1 MDQTVEFLVSPSQ
14 NKPSIRPRALTKF
27 LSTTSTLMRFLIA
40 FVLPIVCFV
49 SNACSEEPT
58 KAPARSG
65 DLQRL
70 FNGNDLQS
78 WDGDPSMWSV
88 RDGVIRG
95 ETTASNPAKGN
106 TFLIWKG
113 GDIKNFE
120 LFVQFR
126 STAANNSG
134 IQYRSKHITDGS
146 VKNNWVVRGYQHEI
160 RNELEFPNVSGFIY
174 DEGGKRGRLCLV
186 GEKATWETDGKKV
199 TEQLIDGAEFKK
211 LFRLDDWNET
221 VIVAKGNRIQHFLN
235 GRLVLDFMDNEPKLA
250 LPQGII
256 ALQLH
261 AGNPMWVEFKDLELK
276 KLPD

>member
-14 NKPSIRPRALTKF
+14 NRPSILPPALTK
-27 LSTTSTLMRFLIA
+27 SRSPTSTPMRFLIA

-49 SNACSEEPT
+49 TNACSEEPT

-113 GDIKNFE
+113 GDVKNFE

>member
-1 MDQTVEFLVSPSQ
+1 
-14 NKPSIRPRALTKF
+14 
-27 LSTTSTLMRFLIA
+27 MRFLIA
-40 FVLPIVCFV
+40 FFLPVVCFV
-49 SNACSEEPT
+49 TNACSEEPT

-70 FNGNDLQS
+70 FNGNDLQG

-113 GDIKNFE
+113 GDVKNFE
-120 LFVQFR
+120 LFVRFR

-186 GEKATWETDGKKV
+186 GEMATWETDGKKV

-221 VIVAKGNRIQHFLN
+221 VIVAKGNRVQHFLN

-261 AGNPMWVEFKDLELK
+261 AGTPMWVEFKDLELK

>member
-1 MDQTVEFLVSPSQ
+1 
-14 NKPSIRPRALTKF
+14 
-27 LSTTSTLMRFLIA
+27 MRFLIA
-40 FVLPIVCFV
+40 FFLPVVCFV
-49 SNACSEEPT
+49 TNACSEEPT

-70 FNGNDLQS
+70 FNGNDLQG

-106 TFLIWKG
+106 TFLMWKG
-113 GDIKNFE
+113 GDVKNFE

-186 GEKATWETDGKKV
+186 GEKATWEIDGKKV
-199 TEQLIDGAEFKK
+199 TEQLIDGAEFKT

-221 VIVAKGNRIQHFLN
+221 VIVAKGNRVQHFLN